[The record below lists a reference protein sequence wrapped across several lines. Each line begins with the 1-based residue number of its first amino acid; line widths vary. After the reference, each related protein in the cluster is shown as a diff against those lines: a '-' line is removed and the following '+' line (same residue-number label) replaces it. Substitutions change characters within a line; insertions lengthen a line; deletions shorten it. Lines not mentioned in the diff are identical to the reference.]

1 MWIERCSNWRCRRPY
16 QVNEFK
22 GEDGNLFGDELRPE
36 QVTCPHCGQ
45 SETRWTT
52 SIFISHALSFEEEEH
67 FQQTRHDA

>member
-22 GEDGNLFGDELRPE
+22 SDEGNLFGDELRPE
-36 QVTCPHCGQ
+36 QITCPHCGQ
-45 SETRWTT
+45 NEIRWTA
-52 SIFISHALSFEEEEH
+52 SIFITHALSSDEEAR